1 MLLLILV
8 LLIIL
13 ILFKS
18 EYNKKL
24 EKSRVKIRKNDFITR
39 KIRQKENKW

>member
-24 EKSRVKIRKNDFITR
+24 EKSRVTIRKKDFITR

>member
-24 EKSRVKIRKNDFITR
+24 EKMILLQGK
-39 KIRQKENKW
+39 